1 MRRTLIPAAV
11 LLALAASPV
20 RAGVYADDLSKCLVG
35 GATTKDKTDLVRWV
49 FANSALHPELASMAS
64 FSPMQR
70 TIINK
75 TAGRL
80 FERLLTETCRGQFR
94 DAMKYEGS
102 QTIEMSFSVL
112 GQVAM
117 RELMTHPE
125 VSKGFGELENY
136 ISTEKIEQAA
146 QDPQ

>member
-1 MRRTLIPAAV
+1 MRRNLI
-11 LLALAASPV
+11 LAASLLAIAASPA
-20 RAGVYADDLSKCLVG
+20 RAGVYADDLSRCLVG
-35 GATTKDKTDLVRWV
+35 GATAKDKTDLVRWV

-75 TAGRL
+75 TAGKL

-136 ISTEKIEQAA
+136 INTEKIEQAA
-146 QDPQ
+146 KDD